1 MLRLIVFRWE
11 AELQAEL
18 RELELQ
24 GLELGLEG
32 EGEGPGLGEGGAE
45 EEEEAWEAEL
55 QQMLDSHSEQKQD

>member
-11 AELQAEL
+11 VELQAEL

-32 EGEGPGLGEGGAE
+32 EGDAG

-55 QQMLDSHSEQKQD
+55 QQMLDMHSEQKQD

>member
-18 RELELQ
+18 CELELQ

-32 EGEGPGLGEGGAE
+32 EGGAG

-55 QQMLDSHSEQKQD
+55 QQMLDMHSEQKQD